1 MLWGSRKEEV
11 PKEAPQEPIKRGKLS
26 PQLQKIV
33 DRDDQFY
40 DDVYSPYSVD
50 STDTPYR
57 YAGYANRLR
66 TLLLSAHRYV
76 AYTSDI
82 GESFRPVAHPWL
94 VRSAYG
100 ISWTYLIGDVAHE
113 GYKAYLRNRR
123 VLAPP
128 CEAYKDSSDLTH
140 QQIVMGMATGNVA
153 GSLTSSSPS
162 SSQGESE
169 TLTPWPSAHIP
180 LIEDYRLIMVKRAVF
195 QSVASMGLP
204 ALTIHT
210 VVRYS
215 GRALKG
221 SKTTFMR
228 TWVPIGLGLSVV
240 PFLPYIFDHPV
251 DEAVDWLFRTGIRAY
266 AGEDAVQPLPRHSE
280 VSGTAEAHDGDAT
293 SLSHLKVKVQDAV
306 TGGSNGRVADSS
318 WEEYKAELQRAKEQ
332 RKLEREARGETGI
345 LAMLGFGSSK
355 PKDKTE

>member
-1 MLWGSRKEEV
+1 MLWGSRKEEA

-162 SSQGESE
+162 SSGGESE
-169 TLTPWPSAHIP
+169 TLTPWPSTHIP
-180 LIEDYRLIMVKRAVF
+180 LIEDYRLIMAKRAVF

-280 VSGTAEAHDGDAT
+280 ARGTVEGYDENAT
-293 SLSHLKVKVQDAV
+293 SLTHLRVKVQDAV
-306 TGGSNGRVADSS
+306 TGGSNGAADAT

-345 LAMLGFGSSK
+345 LAMLGFGSSN

>member
-1 MLWGSRKEEV
+1 MLWGNRKEET
-11 PKEAPQEPIKRGKLS
+11 PQAPQETIKRGKLS

-57 YAGYANRLR
+57 YAGYATRLR

-76 AYTSDI
+76 AYTSDV

-100 ISWTYLIGDVAHE
+100 ISWTYLLGDVAHE

-140 QQIVMGMATGNVA
+140 QQIVLGMATGNVA
-153 GSLTSSSPS
+153 GSLTSPLSPS
-162 SSQGESE
+162 SEGESE
-169 TLTPWPSAHIP
+169 TLTPWPSTHIP
-180 LIEDYRLIMVKRAVF
+180 LIEDYRLIMAKRAVF

-221 SKTTFMR
+221 AKTTFMR

-251 DEAVDWLFRTGIRAY
+251 DEAVDWIFRTGIHAY
-266 AGEDAVQPLPRHSE
+266 AGEDAVRPLPRHSE
-280 VSGTAEAHDGDAT
+280 VAGSPGGQQEEDAT
-293 SLSHLKVKVQDAV
+293 SLGHFQIKAQDSV
-306 TGGSNGRVADSS
+306 TGTSDGAANVS
-318 WEEYKAELQRAKEQ
+318 WEDYKGELQRAKEQ
-332 RKLEREARGETGI
+332 RKLEREARGESSI
-345 LAMLGFGSSK
+345 LAMLGFWSSK
-355 PKDKTE
+355 SKDKTE